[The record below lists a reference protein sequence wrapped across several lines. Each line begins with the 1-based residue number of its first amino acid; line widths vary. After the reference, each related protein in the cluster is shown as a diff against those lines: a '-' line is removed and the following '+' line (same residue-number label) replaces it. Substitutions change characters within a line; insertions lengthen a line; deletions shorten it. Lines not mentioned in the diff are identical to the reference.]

1 LIVKEGSQVAC
12 WHRSMWM
19 LEHSSYRIKYTSLH
33 SHYQTSTTFG
43 SVPYPSCAQN
53 FGESP
58 LGAAHSALPQPDYQ
72 TATA

>member
-1 LIVKEGSQVAC
+1 
-12 WHRSMWM
+12 M

-72 TATA
+72 TATAWKRSAQGQQVKEKALS